1 VTDESAT
8 GDPVTG
14 EPLNGEPVLGE
25 PVLGEPVLGEPV
37 LGEPVLGEPVPGENL
52 TAEEPGGPDETAEAA
67 AAPEAGAVDS
77 ETADADVVARESAG
91 EPAEGF
97 DDPDPAPVRRS
108 WAALFAS
115 TGRSRL
121 TGAGLVIALLVGLL
135 GFGLIAQVKSNANES
150 TLATDRPED
159 LVRILADL
167 DARKDRLNDDITA
180 LRETQQ
186 QLNSGVAGKQAAIDE
201 ARKRAA
207 ELGILAGTLPAQGPG
222 LRITLEPDT
231 SPVSAYEVLITVE
244 SLRGAGA
251 EAMSI
256 SGSGGAVRIVASTY
270 FVDAPDGVNVGG
282 AVLGGP
288 LTIDVIGNPQ
298 GIQTALNIPGEVVD
312 SVHRAGGNV
321 LIVQLDV
328 VRVTALHS
336 QAPFRYARPV
346 A

>member
-1 VTDESAT
+1 VADDDKTPDEARDVTPDEAA
-8 GDPVTG
+8 DDA
-14 EPLNGEPVLGE
+14 
-25 PVLGEPVLGEPV
+25 
-37 LGEPVLGEPVPGENL
+37 
-52 TAEEPGGPDETAEAA
+52 TAETGTPAETAETGTPDETVT
-67 AAPEAGAVDS
+67 PDEAGDEPALDT

-91 EPAEGF
+91 EPVEDF
-97 DDPDPAPVRRS
+97 DPDPAPARRS
-108 WAALFAS
+108 WAALFPPRAGTKIS
-115 TGRSRL
+115 
-121 TGAGLVIALLVGLL
+121 GAGLVIALLVDLL
-135 GFGLIAQVKSNANES
+135 GFGLIAQVKSNASES

-167 DARKDRLNDDITA
+167 DARKDRLNDDIAT
-180 LRETQQ
+180 LRGTQQ
-186 QLNSGVAGKQAAIDE
+186 QLSSGVAGKQAAIDE

-222 LRITLEPDT
+222 LRITLAPAT

-256 SGSGGAVRIVASTY
+256 SGTGGVVRVVASTY

-282 AVLGGP
+282 TVLGGP

-298 GIQTALNIPGEVVD
+298 GIQTALNIPGEVAD

-321 LIVQLDV
+321 TIVQLEV

-336 QAPFRYARPV
+336 QAPLRYARPV